1 MGKHARLR
9 SVGNQ
14 YVKSEV
20 YKPNCKSVYQLNLQ
34 KRICAM
40 QMNLGKRIII
50 TIFINNGNDVV
61 TKRTFLPDFQAS
73 NEKIAEG

>member
-1 MGKHARLR
+1 
-9 SVGNQ
+9 
-14 YVKSEV
+14 
-20 YKPNCKSVYQLNLQ
+20 
-34 KRICAM
+34 M

-61 TKRTFLPDFQAS
+61 TKRTFLPDFQAW